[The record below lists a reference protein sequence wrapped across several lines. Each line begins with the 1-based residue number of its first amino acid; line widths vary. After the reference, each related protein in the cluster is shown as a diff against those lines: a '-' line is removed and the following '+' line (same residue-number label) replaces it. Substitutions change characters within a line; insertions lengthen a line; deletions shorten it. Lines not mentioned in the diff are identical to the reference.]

1 MIAADIFSVT
11 GKVAF
16 VTGAGSGLGRTMAQT
31 IGDNGG
37 KVACFDIDVDGL
49 AETKA
54 LLEETGAEALTF
66 AGSVTDA
73 TALEAAVAA
82 TVTKFGRLDIAIA
95 NAGISDPQP
104 ALLHETRDESWYR
117 VVDINL
123 NGVFITDRAALKQM
137 MRQGSGKVINIA
149 SMWGLAGASGV
160 FPRPAYSA
168 TKGAVVNLTRE
179 LGLQYALHG
188 IQVNAICPGFFRTK
202 GRPRDAE
209 TARRFEDF
217 TPMGRIAEPHE
228 IRGSVLYLASAASDF
243 VTGTALVVD
252 GGCMAK

>member
-16 VTGAGSGLGRTMAQT
+16 VTGSASGLGRTMAQT

-54 LLEETGAEALTF
+54 LLEEAGAEALTF
-66 AGSVTDA
+66 AGSVADA
-73 TALEAAVAA
+73 TAMEAAVAA

-104 ALLHETRDESWYR
+104 ALLHETRDESWNK

-179 LGLQYALHG
+179 LGLQYAPYGMPSKRHL
-188 IQVNAICPGFFRTK
+188 
-202 GRPRDAE
+202 PRI
-209 TARRFEDF
+209 F
-217 TPMGRIAEPHE
+217 PHQ
-228 IRGSVLYLASAASDF
+228 GTSA
-243 VTGTALVVD
+243 
-252 GGCMAK
+252 

>member
-11 GKVAF
+11 GKVAL
-16 VTGAGSGLGRTMAQT
+16 VTGSGSGLGRTMAQT

-37 KVACFDIDVDGL
+37 KVVCFDIDVDGL

-54 LLEETGAEALTF
+54 LLEEAGAEALTF
-66 AGSVTDA
+66 AGSVADA
-73 TALEAAVAA
+73 TAMEAAVAA

-104 ALLHETRDESWYR
+104 ALLHETRDESWNK

-123 NGVFITDRAALKQM
+123 NGVFITDRAALRQM

-179 LGLQYALHG
+179 LGLQYAPHG

-202 GRPRDAE
+202 GRPRDAK
-209 TARRFEDF
+209 TARRFEEF